1 MSKYAFAALLCVIP
15 LAALGSCPDEK
26 QPTPEYSDVD
36 LPCTCGQPEAQ
47 LEACVHPLC
56 VSEEGNPDNPDC
68 VCGPL
73 AFESEDG
80 Q

>member
-1 MSKYAFAALLCVIP
+1 MSKYVFAAFLCLIP
-15 LAALGSCPDEK
+15 VATLGSCTPDK
-26 QPTPEYSDVD
+26 QAKTLDDVDVD

-68 VCGPL
+68 ICGPL
-73 AFESEDG
+73 AFESED
-80 Q
+80 